1 MRSHAPLVPPFH
13 PEQVAAAQRTTAST
27 TVAVLSTLICYANFG
42 AGFANWY
49 VTLAI
54 DSMVNDLMLLLISWR
69 NEVDDEALAQE
80 AQFAAEARRA
90 GAPPHPAGGGSAA
103 ATDGARQSGDNAGV
117 SRACRLTFA

>member
-1 MRSHAPLVPPFH
+1 MRSHAPLVPPFR

-27 TVAVLSTLICYANFG
+27 TVAVLSTIICYANFG

-54 DSMVNDLMLLLISWR
+54 DSMINDLMLLLISWR

-80 AQFAAEARRA
+80 AQFAAAARA
-90 GAPPHPAGGGSAA
+90 GAPAKPTPQVEEAPKPTMELSNL
-103 ATDGARQSGDNAGV
+103 ATISM
-117 SRACRLTFA
+117 